1 MKKIFGIFLLM
12 GGLLT
17 AIFAQNVAASKIP
30 SAVKTAFTK
39 NHPGVKVNWEIEKQN
54 YEAGFTLNGKETSEA
69 YSAAGSLLETEVS
82 IKASEFPAAVM
93 AKLKG
98 MKVAE
103 AAKITNADGSVS
115 YEAEVKG
122 KDLLFD
128 VNGNPVKP

>member
-17 AIFAQNVAASKIP
+17 AIFAQKVAAAKVP
-30 SAVKTAFTK
+30 AAVKTAFAK
-39 NHPGVKVNWEIEKQN
+39 NHPGIKVNWEMEKQN
-54 YEAGFTLNGKETSEA
+54 YEAGFSLNGKEISEVYA
-69 YSAAGSLLETEVS
+69 VSGALIETEVA
-82 IKASEFPAAVM
+82 IKTSEFPAAVM
-93 AKLKG
+93 LKLKG

-103 AAKITNADGSVS
+103 AAKITKADGSVK

-128 VNGNPVKP
+128 ANGNPVKP